1 MGTGSVAIA
10 AWVARIV
17 FGILVIE
24 ALVEERFR
32 VALIATVFTLAGWG
46 LLSRINADLV
56 TPFVA
61 IVDIALVLVVH
72 QRDIRLN

>member
-10 AWVARIV
+10 AWIARIV
-17 FGILVIE
+17 FGLLVIE

-32 VALIATVFTLAGWG
+32 VALIATVFTVVGWA

>member
-10 AWVARIV
+10 AWIARIV
-17 FGILVIE
+17 FGLLVVE

-32 VALIATVFTLAGWG
+32 VALIATVFTAVGWA